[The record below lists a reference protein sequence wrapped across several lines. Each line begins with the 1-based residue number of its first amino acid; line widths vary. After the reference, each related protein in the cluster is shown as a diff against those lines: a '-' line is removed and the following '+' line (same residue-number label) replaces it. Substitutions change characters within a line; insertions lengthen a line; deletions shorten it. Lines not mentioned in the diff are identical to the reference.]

1 MTPLFILGLKG
12 PQLIFIGLVILLI
25 FGANRIP
32 NIMRSLGKGIHSF
45 RQGIED
51 AKEEINKD
59 VVCHDAQAPSG
70 SAEPGEAKP
79 EGDGKKPE

>member
-1 MTPLFILGLKG
+1 MLLFILGLKG
-12 PQLIFIGLVILLI
+12 PQLIFVALIILLV
-25 FGANRIP
+25 FGAGRIP

-59 VVCHDAQAPSG
+59 VVKHDKPKPADAD
-70 SAEPGEAKP
+70 SASEAADK
-79 EGDGKKPE
+79 

>member
-1 MTPLFILGLKG
+1 MTLLFLLGLKG
-12 PQLIFIGLVILLI
+12 PQLIFIALIVLLI
-25 FGANRIP
+25 FGAGRIP

-59 VVCHDAQAPSG
+59 VVKRDTAKSADRPESDQANQ
-70 SAEPGEAKP
+70 EKQQ
-79 EGDGKKPE
+79 

>member
-1 MTPLFILGLKG
+1 MSLFILGLKG
-12 PQLIFIGLVILLI
+12 PQLIFIVLIILLV
-25 FGANRIP
+25 FGAGRIP

-59 VVCHDAQAPSG
+59 VVKHDVRG
-70 SAEPGEAKP
+70 GEASDDSPSPHK
-79 EGDGKKPE
+79 

>member
-1 MTPLFILGLKG
+1 MTYLFILGLKG
-12 PQLIFIGLVILLI
+12 PQLIFIALIVLLV
-25 FGANRIP
+25 FGAGRIP

-59 VVCHDAQAPSG
+59 IVKRDTPKAD
-70 SAEPGEAKP
+70 SAEATAAESGP
-79 EGDGKKPE
+79 EK

>member
-1 MTPLFILGLKG
+1 MTLLFILGLKG
-12 PQLIFIGLVILLI
+12 PQLIFIALIILLV
-25 FGANRIP
+25 FGAGRIP

-59 VVCHDAQAPSG
+59 VVKHDAPKD
-70 SAEPGEAKP
+70 GE
-79 EGDGKKPE
+79 GRSL

>member
-1 MTPLFILGLKG
+1 MPLFILGLKG
-12 PQLIFIGLVILLI
+12 AQLIFVALIILLV
-25 FGANRIP
+25 FGAGRIP

-59 VVCHDAQAPSG
+59 IVKHEKPNGADAPQQ
-70 SAEPGEAKP
+70 SADADATPDK
-79 EGDGKKPE
+79 